1 MEDANREKEASL
13 ILHSMKTS
21 KRADQQIPSV
31 GVETSTSGAAKDEDE
46 DVDVMETDDEDSR
59 DASNLLLFASSD
71 CEEEVEQ
78 RKKLRKKRTIADY
91 AVHGI
96 DPSKLEESVD
106 EVKKFKFLN

>member
-21 KRADQQIPSV
+21 KRTDQQLLSL
-31 GVETSTSGAAKDEDE
+31 GVETSSSVAAKDEDE

-59 DASNLLLFASSD
+59 EANNLLMIASSD
-71 CEEEVEQ
+71 CEEEPEQ

-106 EVKKFKFLN
+106 EVKL